1 MKKQPVILGVVP
13 SDLSFWCQ
21 LFHMIDDTA
30 GATNV
35 LRADKEISKQFQ
47 TLLRTLEEREQSF
60 MYDTDE
66 KYVIGS
72 EKLVYFSE

>member
-21 LFHMIDDTA
+21 FFHMIDDTA

-47 TLLRTLEEREQSF
+47 ALLRTLDKREQSF
-60 MYDTDE
+60 MYDTAE
-66 KYVIGS
+66 KNVIGS
-72 EKLVYFSE
+72 SKLVYFSE

>member
-47 TLLRTLEEREQSF
+47 ALLCTLDKREQSF
-60 MYDTDE
+60 MYDTAE

>member
-35 LRADKEISKQFQ
+35 LRADKEISMQFQ
-47 TLLRTLEEREQSF
+47 ALLRTLDKREQSF
-60 MYDTDE
+60 MYDTAE
-66 KYVIGS
+66 KNVIGS
-72 EKLVYFSE
+72 SKLVYFSE

>member
-47 TLLRTLEEREQSF
+47 ALLRTLDKREQSF
-60 MYDTDE
+60 LYDTAE
-66 KYVIGS
+66 KNVIGS
-72 EKLVYFSE
+72 AKLVYFSE